1 MTGPDKRNY
10 RAWTP
15 DEERELQ
22 SWVDRHPNLKWSERA
37 RKYSI
42 ERKPRTA
49 ESLRTKHRLLKKNI
63 RRHQRSILTERSRHR
78 QLSAKRQRRGQRE
91 AWLSSISINT
101 PSPSEY
107 DIEVQSAEMQIKPRQ
122 KPTSRSH
129 HDQPTV
135 QPLIPRARRPG
146 ARRMRSVTAP
156 IECENARNTSN
167 DPGGPTPYLSGRTSC
182 STWRLLKKYP
192 TG

>member
-1 MTGPDKRNY
+1 MTSVDKRNY

-63 RRHQRSILTERSRHR
+63 RRYRRTILTERPRPR
-78 QLSAKRQRRGQRE
+78 QLSAKRQRRGQHK
-91 AWLSSISINT
+91 AWLSSISIRT
-101 PSPSEY
+101 PSPSDYEPKG
-107 DIEVQSAEMQIKPRQ
+107 QSPEIQVTRQ
-122 KPTSRSH
+122 KTTSRSY
-129 HDQPTV
+129 HDQQTAQLPK
-135 QPLIPRARRPG
+135 PG
-146 ARRMRSVTAP
+146 ARRPEARQMRSVRVP
-156 IECENARNTSN
+156 LDRWNAGNTLE
-167 DPGGPTPYLSGRTSC
+167 DPGRPTPDLSGRIPCFLS
-182 STWRLLKKYP
+182 WQL
-192 TG
+192 

>member
-1 MTGPDKRNY
+1 MTGLDKRNY

-63 RRHQRSILTERSRHR
+63 RRHRRPILTERSRPR
-78 QLSAKRQRRGQRE
+78 QLSAKRQRRGQHRS
-91 AWLSSISINT
+91 WLSSISIST
-101 PSPSEY
+101 PSPSDYEPKG
-107 DIEVQSAEMQIKPRQ
+107 QSPEMQVKARQ

-129 HDQPTV
+129 HDQLTA
-135 QPLIPRARRPG
+135 QPPMPRAQRPE
-146 ARRMRSVTAP
+146 ARRMRSVK
-156 IECENARNTSN
+156 ISLERRNAGSTSE
-167 DPGGPTPYLSGRTSC
+167 DPGRPTPDLSGRIPC
-182 STWRLLKKYP
+182 FH
-192 TG
+192 GGC